1 MEIAFSKDYE
11 NAVEIAKDSLDL
23 FSLYWFKYWLRRSR
37 LVEARIN
44 DAKVAVAL
52 IFITD
57 TICGKTGVY
66 RIHKGQEKIFKAKIC
81 LIGLGGLGCP
91 ILQQLVSMGIG
102 FLRIV
107 NRDVV
112 SITDLHRQYL
122 YKPEDAGKMKVEV
135 AFERLKALNPGVE
148 IDPKPIATTVYNV
161 EETIKDFDL
170 VIDSTDSIRARYL
183 VNRACLKLGIPYIYG
198 AAIENQRR
206 FHYFAR

>member
-1 MEIAFSKDYE
+1 MERNLERY
-11 NAVEIAKDSLDL
+11 
-23 FSLYWFKYWLRRSR
+23 
-37 LVEARIN
+37 ARQIM
-44 DAKVAVAL
+44 L
-52 IFITD
+52 SSIGIE
-57 TICGKTGVY
+57 
-66 RIHKGQEKIFKAKIC
+66 GQEKIFKAKIC

-91 ILQQLVSMGIG
+91 ISQQLVSMGIG

-107 NRDVV
+107 DRDVV